1 MTLSIEEL
9 RLLREAL
16 VCALVLKRDG
26 TNSIDGSVS
35 DYESLAGKVMD
46 QIQDVKFDNDNNP
59 ILGAAI

>member
-16 VCALVLKRDG
+16 VCALVLKKDG
-26 TNSIDGSVS
+26 HTINGSVT
-35 DYESLAGKVMD
+35 DFESLAVKVID
-46 QIQDVKFDNDNNP
+46 EIQDVKFDNDHNP